1 MKFNNPSLNLNYFLL
16 ISKSSNEISFDPT
29 LSLLKTKD
37 EFDLVLRGET
47 NYDNYISYI
56 YYNRKNIFDILFD
69 EENNINI
76 ASILNKDINNPKF
89 ESFLYYLCLLLEEN
103 KDMVYITYPA
113 EFIKK
118 ISIDFLKDK
127 NNENIYTK
135 IIKAKI
141 NLELINNY
149 ISGDYLN
156 SNRDLLIK
164 KNDIENTLQ
173 KNLEKLQEIK
183 LNISFEEVIMKNL
196 DDIYFDIIKSILN
209 LDSRDKYDKALNIL
223 TQMNLDII
231 DIMNGNMFHKM
242 KMALKEK
249 NFKRKYLIETIEDF
263 NDKNKINMYFIL
275 LKYIFKNSLYIYQIS
290 FLSTAREVLLR
301 NLRRNN
307 QQFLNNKITNLIFVV
322 KRLLDSEYYI
332 DKYIKNKVE
341 EEIEKEEEIIE
352 KNKIKDEVY
361 DDINNEEKN
370 IDEINEVLTYYKN
383 YKNETKKEDIIRI
396 ENALRNKEKIN
407 FREYLKDLDEA
418 KYLNPRYSIIEFF
431 YLNNNKNK
439 PITEKNFQ
447 KEVTSFKKKE
457 KPLID
462 NALNKMVA
470 SKTFFEYFKKP
481 ENTEQVIKLYSK
493 DIYNSLMTYSKL
505 KEVLNYFNHYLF
517 ESKAQDIE
525 IIEKIIAD
533 KSFNDEKTET
543 YLEYYEVAE
552 KKNLRYQIIYKLAKE
567 GNNKDKITEEI
578 LDDISYKWNNHLEP
592 SINNK
597 SSDYS
602 SFGKDLLVT
611 LSEFFK
617 NKDKEEYLLKIFDLD
632 CIEFFRSLD
641 FDKRDIAIPVK
652 NIIKEEET
660 KNENKKEEIVNV
672 SNSLSDIDQ
681 SKEINI
687 DDMSLLEETDFKTKV
702 SKYININKDKINL
715 NEYSENE
722 KLLIF
727 DIFIGKN
734 QNINEIKPEKIESIT
749 NKYSTLKK
757 IIKERKKNKLN
768 RTLINEAYDYFINEN
783 NKETLL
789 KTFNQDDINH
799 LLSLKAGKNK
809 KPMNQLEPEIIKQL
823 EEVKKY
829 YLNFY
834 PEQKEDINKIE
845 QILIEQNKNDEK
857 LNEYLNKYD
866 EAKDLNLRFP
876 FIQYLFEIK
885 KKERNA
891 KSISEAIASWK
902 ICEKMIKENRVNKM
916 KEKKNLK
923 IFFKNEENKNVISS
937 VFTEEEI
944 NNFINGDNK
953 NKNKEEKEKP
963 KEKLNEEVINNLKIV
978 LNCYKKYF
986 FESKKEDIEL
996 LEKNIELG
1004 EKFEYE
1010 KYLTDLKKSI
1020 EMNDRY
1026 PIIKFIFEKNNKGNE
1041 MTEKELQKILKS
1053 FESSERPIKDGK
1065 KSKIKSQIKN
1075 PIIEYF
1081 NNEENANIL
1090 LKIFTQEQ
1098 IDQYKEEKK
1107 VQKISNENIN
1117 KLKEILEYYNNYY
1130 FETKTNEINELNDI
1144 LRNEQGDYEKYLKDE
1159 KEYEEAKKMN
1169 IRYPI
1174 ICVIYEQQNK
1184 TKDKNEKQ
1192 FDKSVNSWNTAE
1204 GMIKR
1209 KKCKKMHMTTKNILL
1224 KYFNDENNKE
1234 YLLQIFEQDEY
1245 EFFKNEDNNKNE
1257 KIKEKLSEEIIKE
1270 LKIVL
1275 NYYEHYK
1282 FESKKDDI
1290 IFLENGIQK
1299 EEEFEYKNYLVN
1311 LKEYEDMNN
1320 KYPIIEFLLKK
1331 ENKEKT
1337 ENELSNYLK
1346 SFNTDVKVIKDG
1358 RLNKFKKG
1366 RKNQLF
1372 EYFNNNDN
1380 REKLLKIFAPEQIN
1394 NFINHNKKDKN
1405 EKEKE
1410 KIIEE
1415 PIKQEKDK
1423 ISTENINKLKEILDY
1438 YNNYKFES
1446 KKQEIIDLNEII
1458 QNEQGD
1464 YRKYLKDEKE
1474 FEEAKKMNIRYPII
1488 CVIYEQQNK
1497 TKDKNEKQ
1505 FDKSVNSWNTAE
1517 GMIKR
1522 KKCKKMHMT
1531 TKNILLKYFNDE
1543 NNKEYLLQIFEQDE
1557 YEFFKNEDNNK
1568 NEKIKEKLSEEI
1580 ISKLKIVLNYY
1591 KNYLFKT
1598 KEQQIISL
1606 EQAIN
1611 KGEEFD
1617 YKEYLENFEEMKN
1630 ANYRYPIVEFLFEK
1644 EKGKNKEKTEDELIK
1659 LLSNFNKDEGLIKD
1673 GKKNKFNKNR
1683 KIQLL
1688 EYFNNNDNR
1697 KILLKIFTPE
1707 QINNFIEQNK
1717 KEEKKEKISAE
1728 NINKLK
1734 EILNYYNNYLFQSKS
1749 KEIAELND
1757 IINNKQGNYEEYLKE
1772 FEKAQHMNI
1781 RYPLICLLSDNNNT
1795 IIKNE
1800 EKLSKNISS
1809 WNSFESM
1816 IKGKKF
1822 KKMYNEKREV
1832 LLNYFNNEE
1841 NRELLLKI
1849 FEKEVYEYFK
1859 DEKNHPKKKK
1869 KISEEDKNNLS
1880 IVLNYYINYCFESK
1894 KEDIKLIEKALKNE
1908 NVDYQKFLND
1918 LELSKKMIEKY
1929 PIIEYLKNAT
1939 NNIDINKETENELN
1953 ELVNK
1958 FEKIEKIIKER
1969 NNEEIPSNLKKVESI
1984 LLDYFK
1990 DEEKSKEQV
1999 LFTEEDIKFFLS
2011 KEVINKENIDKLEIV
2026 LEYYQN
2032 YFFESKI
2039 NEIENLKE
2047 IIKNKKGN
2055 YKKYLSDFETAD
2067 YFNYRN
2073 PLINCLIENKNK
2085 KTERDFSEAME
2096 QWKENEKMINL
2107 KNSLNKMKKRKM
2119 LFQYLLKD
2127 EENQKILFN
2136 IFEKDKVDNL
2146 LKIFNEYKKKIET
2159 KNKLKEVLLYY
2170 KVFRPDSKRDDIII
2184 LEKLIKK
2191 GLEPGY
2197 ERYLVDYEESK
2208 KMNKQSEIV
2217 KYLCGPDNKSELK
2230 VKKNLEFLDT
2240 FQHLMKDGRLKKLK
2254 NGHKRLLLNY
2264 MQKEENGEI
2273 SNKYF
2278 TKEQIDLL
2286 KGKS

>member
-1 MKFNNPSLNLNYFLL
+1 MKFNNPSLNLNYFSL

-242 KMALKEK
+242 KMALNEK

-533 KSFNDEKTET
+533 KSFNDEKTKT

-641 FDKRDIAIPVK
+641 FDKRDIAIPVE
-652 NIIKEEET
+652 NIIKEEEI

-715 NEYSENE
+715 NEYSDNE

-953 NKNKEEKEKP
+953 NKIKEEKEKP

-978 LNCYKKYF
+978 LNCYKNYF

-1130 FETKTNEINELNDI
+1130 FESKKNEISELNDI
-1144 LRNEQGDYEKYLKDE
+1144 LQNKQGDYEKYLKDE

-1192 FDKSVNSWNTAE
+1192 LDKSVNSWNTAE

-1209 KKCKKMHMTTKNILL
+1209 KKCKKMHMTIKNILL

-1270 LKIVL
+1270 LNIVL
-1275 NYYEHYK
+1275 NYYKHYK

-1290 IFLENGIQK
+1290 IFLENGKQK
-1299 EEEFEYKNYLVN
+1299 GEEFEYKNHLVN

-1320 KYPIIEFLLKK
+1320 KYPIVEFLLKK

-1380 REKLLKIFAPEQIN
+1380 REKLLKIFSPEQIN

-1446 KKQEIIDLNEII
+1446 KKQEIKDLNEIT

-1464 YRKYLKDEKE
+1464 YEKYLKDEKE

-1505 FDKSVNSWNTAE
+1505 LDKSVNSWNTAE

-1531 TKNILLKYFNDE
+1531 IKNILLKYFNDE

-1598 KEQQIISL
+1598 KDQQIISL

-1617 YKEYLENFEEMKN
+1617 YKEYLENFEKMKN

-1659 LLSNFNKDEGLIKD
+1659 LLSNFNKDEGLIRD

-1697 KILLKIFTPE
+1697 EILLKIFTPE

-1734 EILNYYNNYLFQSKS
+1734 EILKYYNNYLFKSKS

-1757 IINNKQGNYEEYLKE
+1757 IIKNKQGNYEEYLNE
-1772 FEKAQHMNI
+1772 FEKAQNMNI

-1795 IIKNE
+1795 VIKNE

-1939 NNIDINKETENELN
+1939 INIDINKETENELN

-2217 KYLCGPDNKSELK
+2217 KYLCGPDNKSDLK

-2240 FQHLMKDGRLKKLK
+2240 FQHLMKDGKLKKLK

>member
-1 MKFNNPSLNLNYFLL
+1 MKFNNPSLNLNYFSL

-341 EEIEKEEEIIE
+341 KEIEKEEEIVE

-431 YLNNNKNK
+431 YLNNNKKK

-533 KSFNDEKTET
+533 KSFNDEKTKT

-641 FDKRDIAIPVK
+641 FDKRDIAIPVE
-652 NIIKEEET
+652 NIIKEEEI

-702 SKYININKDKINL
+702 FKYININKDKINL

-978 LNCYKKYF
+978 LNCYKNYF

-1130 FETKTNEINELNDI
+1130 FESKKNEINELNDI
-1144 LRNEQGDYEKYLKDE
+1144 LQNKQGDYEKYLKDE

-1209 KKCKKMHMTTKNILL
+1209 KKCKKMHMTIKNILL

-1257 KIKEKLSEEIIKE
+1257 KIKEKLSEE
-1270 LKIVL
+1270 
-1275 NYYEHYK
+1275 N
-1282 FESKKDDI
+1282 
-1290 IFLENGIQK
+1290 
-1299 EEEFEYKNYLVN
+1299 
-1311 LKEYEDMNN
+1311 
-1320 KYPIIEFLLKK
+1320 
-1331 ENKEKT
+1331 
-1337 ENELSNYLK
+1337 
-1346 SFNTDVKVIKDG
+1346 
-1358 RLNKFKKG
+1358 
-1366 RKNQLF
+1366 
-1372 EYFNNNDN
+1372 
-1380 REKLLKIFAPEQIN
+1380 
-1394 NFINHNKKDKN
+1394 
-1405 EKEKE
+1405 
-1410 KIIEE
+1410 
-1415 PIKQEKDK
+1415 
-1423 ISTENINKLKEILDY
+1423 
-1438 YNNYKFES
+1438 
-1446 KKQEIIDLNEII
+1446 
-1458 QNEQGD
+1458 
-1464 YRKYLKDEKE
+1464 
-1474 FEEAKKMNIRYPII
+1474 
-1488 CVIYEQQNK
+1488 
-1497 TKDKNEKQ
+1497 
-1505 FDKSVNSWNTAE
+1505 
-1517 GMIKR
+1517 
-1522 KKCKKMHMT
+1522 
-1531 TKNILLKYFNDE
+1531 
-1543 NNKEYLLQIFEQDE
+1543 
-1557 YEFFKNEDNNK
+1557 
-1568 NEKIKEKLSEEI
+1568 

-1617 YKEYLENFEEMKN
+1617 YKEYLENFEKMKN
-1630 ANYRYPIVEFLFEK
+1630 ADYRYPIVEFLFEK

-1659 LLSNFNKDEGLIKD
+1659 LLSNFNKDEGLIRD

-1697 KILLKIFTPE
+1697 EILLKIFTPE

-1734 EILNYYNNYLFQSKS
+1734 EILNYYNNYLFESKS
-1749 KEIAELND
+1749 KEIAELKD
-1757 IINNKQGNYEEYLKE
+1757 IIKNKQGNYEEYLKD
-1772 FEKAQHMNI
+1772 FEKAQNMNI

>member
-641 FDKRDIAIPVK
+641 FDKRDIAIPVE
-652 NIIKEEET
+652 NIIKEEEI

-702 SKYININKDKINL
+702 FKYININKDKINL

-809 KPMNQLEPEIIKQL
+809 KPMN
-823 EEVKKY
+823 
-829 YLNFY
+829 
-834 PEQKEDINKIE
+834 
-845 QILIEQNKNDEK
+845 
-857 LNEYLNKYD
+857 
-866 EAKDLNLRFP
+866 
-876 FIQYLFEIK
+876 
-885 KKERNA
+885 
-891 KSISEAIASWK
+891 
-902 ICEKMIKENRVNKM
+902 
-916 KEKKNLK
+916 
-923 IFFKNEENKNVISS
+923 
-937 VFTEEEI
+937 
-944 NNFINGDNK
+944 
-953 NKNKEEKEKP
+953 
-963 KEKLNEEVINNLKIV
+963 
-978 LNCYKKYF
+978 
-986 FESKKEDIEL
+986 
-996 LEKNIELG
+996 
-1004 EKFEYE
+1004 
-1010 KYLTDLKKSI
+1010 
-1020 EMNDRY
+1020 
-1026 PIIKFIFEKNNKGNE
+1026 
-1041 MTEKELQKILKS
+1041 
-1053 FESSERPIKDGK
+1053 
-1065 KSKIKSQIKN
+1065 
-1075 PIIEYF
+1075 
-1081 NNEENANIL
+1081 
-1090 LKIFTQEQ
+1090 
-1098 IDQYKEEKK
+1098 
-1107 VQKISNENIN
+1107 
-1117 KLKEILEYYNNYY
+1117 
-1130 FETKTNEINELNDI
+1130 
-1144 LRNEQGDYEKYLKDE
+1144 
-1159 KEYEEAKKMN
+1159 
-1169 IRYPI
+1169 
-1174 ICVIYEQQNK
+1174 
-1184 TKDKNEKQ
+1184 
-1192 FDKSVNSWNTAE
+1192 
-1204 GMIKR
+1204 
-1209 KKCKKMHMTTKNILL
+1209 
-1224 KYFNDENNKE
+1224 
-1234 YLLQIFEQDEY
+1234 
-1245 EFFKNEDNNKNE
+1245 
-1257 KIKEKLSEEIIKE
+1257 
-1270 LKIVL
+1270 
-1275 NYYEHYK
+1275 
-1282 FESKKDDI
+1282 
-1290 IFLENGIQK
+1290 
-1299 EEEFEYKNYLVN
+1299 
-1311 LKEYEDMNN
+1311 
-1320 KYPIIEFLLKK
+1320 
-1331 ENKEKT
+1331 
-1337 ENELSNYLK
+1337 
-1346 SFNTDVKVIKDG
+1346 
-1358 RLNKFKKG
+1358 
-1366 RKNQLF
+1366 
-1372 EYFNNNDN
+1372 
-1380 REKLLKIFAPEQIN
+1380 
-1394 NFINHNKKDKN
+1394 
-1405 EKEKE
+1405 
-1410 KIIEE
+1410 
-1415 PIKQEKDK
+1415 
-1423 ISTENINKLKEILDY
+1423 
-1438 YNNYKFES
+1438 
-1446 KKQEIIDLNEII
+1446 
-1458 QNEQGD
+1458 
-1464 YRKYLKDEKE
+1464 
-1474 FEEAKKMNIRYPII
+1474 
-1488 CVIYEQQNK
+1488 
-1497 TKDKNEKQ
+1497 
-1505 FDKSVNSWNTAE
+1505 
-1517 GMIKR
+1517 
-1522 KKCKKMHMT
+1522 
-1531 TKNILLKYFNDE
+1531 
-1543 NNKEYLLQIFEQDE
+1543 
-1557 YEFFKNEDNNK
+1557 
-1568 NEKIKEKLSEEI
+1568 
-1580 ISKLKIVLNYY
+1580 
-1591 KNYLFKT
+1591 
-1598 KEQQIISL
+1598 
-1606 EQAIN
+1606 
-1611 KGEEFD
+1611 
-1617 YKEYLENFEEMKN
+1617 
-1630 ANYRYPIVEFLFEK
+1630 
-1644 EKGKNKEKTEDELIK
+1644 
-1659 LLSNFNKDEGLIKD
+1659 
-1673 GKKNKFNKNR
+1673 
-1683 KIQLL
+1683 
-1688 EYFNNNDNR
+1688 
-1697 KILLKIFTPE
+1697 
-1707 QINNFIEQNK
+1707 
-1717 KEEKKEKISAE
+1717 
-1728 NINKLK
+1728 
-1734 EILNYYNNYLFQSKS
+1734 
-1749 KEIAELND
+1749 
-1757 IINNKQGNYEEYLKE
+1757 
-1772 FEKAQHMNI
+1772 
-1781 RYPLICLLSDNNNT
+1781 
-1795 IIKNE
+1795 
-1800 EKLSKNISS
+1800 
-1809 WNSFESM
+1809 
-1816 IKGKKF
+1816 
-1822 KKMYNEKREV
+1822 
-1832 LLNYFNNEE
+1832 
-1841 NRELLLKI
+1841 
-1849 FEKEVYEYFK
+1849 
-1859 DEKNHPKKKK
+1859 
-1869 KISEEDKNNLS
+1869 
-1880 IVLNYYINYCFESK
+1880 
-1894 KEDIKLIEKALKNE
+1894 
-1908 NVDYQKFLND
+1908 
-1918 LELSKKMIEKY
+1918 
-1929 PIIEYLKNAT
+1929 
-1939 NNIDINKETENELN
+1939 
-1953 ELVNK
+1953 
-1958 FEKIEKIIKER
+1958 
-1969 NNEEIPSNLKKVESI
+1969 
-1984 LLDYFK
+1984 
-1990 DEEKSKEQV
+1990 
-1999 LFTEEDIKFFLS
+1999 
-2011 KEVINKENIDKLEIV
+2011 
-2026 LEYYQN
+2026 
-2032 YFFESKI
+2032 
-2039 NEIENLKE
+2039 
-2047 IIKNKKGN
+2047 
-2055 YKKYLSDFETAD
+2055 
-2067 YFNYRN
+2067 
-2073 PLINCLIENKNK
+2073 
-2085 KTERDFSEAME
+2085 
-2096 QWKENEKMINL
+2096 
-2107 KNSLNKMKKRKM
+2107 
-2119 LFQYLLKD
+2119 
-2127 EENQKILFN
+2127 
-2136 IFEKDKVDNL
+2136 
-2146 LKIFNEYKKKIET
+2146 
-2159 KNKLKEVLLYY
+2159 
-2170 KVFRPDSKRDDIII
+2170 
-2184 LEKLIKK
+2184 
-2191 GLEPGY
+2191 
-2197 ERYLVDYEESK
+2197 
-2208 KMNKQSEIV
+2208 
-2217 KYLCGPDNKSELK
+2217 
-2230 VKKNLEFLDT
+2230 
-2240 FQHLMKDGRLKKLK
+2240 
-2254 NGHKRLLLNY
+2254 
-2264 MQKEENGEI
+2264 
-2273 SNKYF
+2273 
-2278 TKEQIDLL
+2278 
-2286 KGKS
+2286 

>member
-69 EENNINI
+69 EESNINI

-641 FDKRDIAIPVK
+641 FDKRDIAIPVE
-652 NIIKEEET
+652 NIIKEEEI

-978 LNCYKKYF
+978 LNCYKNYF

-996 LEKNIELG
+996 LEKNIKLG

-1130 FETKTNEINELNDI
+1130 FETKKNEINELNDI
-1144 LRNEQGDYEKYLKDE
+1144 LQNKQGDYEKYLKDE

-1174 ICVIYEQQNK
+1174 ICMIYEEQNK

-1192 FDKSVNSWNTAE
+1192 LDKSVNSWNTAE

-1275 NYYEHYK
+1275 NYY
-1282 FESKKDDI
+1282 KK
-1290 IFLENGIQK
+1290 
-1299 EEEFEYKNYLVN
+1299 
-1311 LKEYEDMNN
+1311 
-1320 KYPIIEFLLKK
+1320 
-1331 ENKEKT
+1331 
-1337 ENELSNYLK
+1337 
-1346 SFNTDVKVIKDG
+1346 
-1358 RLNKFKKG
+1358 
-1366 RKNQLF
+1366 
-1372 EYFNNNDN
+1372 
-1380 REKLLKIFAPEQIN
+1380 
-1394 NFINHNKKDKN
+1394 
-1405 EKEKE
+1405 
-1410 KIIEE
+1410 
-1415 PIKQEKDK
+1415 
-1423 ISTENINKLKEILDY
+1423 
-1438 YNNYKFES
+1438 
-1446 KKQEIIDLNEII
+1446 
-1458 QNEQGD
+1458 
-1464 YRKYLKDEKE
+1464 
-1474 FEEAKKMNIRYPII
+1474 
-1488 CVIYEQQNK
+1488 
-1497 TKDKNEKQ
+1497 
-1505 FDKSVNSWNTAE
+1505 
-1517 GMIKR
+1517 
-1522 KKCKKMHMT
+1522 
-1531 TKNILLKYFNDE
+1531 
-1543 NNKEYLLQIFEQDE
+1543 
-1557 YEFFKNEDNNK
+1557 
-1568 NEKIKEKLSEEI
+1568 
-1580 ISKLKIVLNYY
+1580 
-1591 KNYLFKT
+1591 YLFKT

-1617 YKEYLENFEEMKN
+1617 YKEYLENFEKMKN

-1659 LLSNFNKDEGLIKD
+1659 LLSNFNKDEGLIRD

-1697 KILLKIFTPE
+1697 EILLKIFTPE

-1734 EILNYYNNYLFQSKS
+1734 EILKYYNNYLFESKS

-1757 IINNKQGNYEEYLKE
+1757 IIKNKQGNYEEYLKD
-1772 FEKAQHMNI
+1772 FEKAQNMNI

-2240 FQHLMKDGRLKKLK
+2240 FQHLMKDGKLKKLK

>member
-127 NNENIYTK
+127 NNGNIYTK

-242 KMALKEK
+242 KMALNEK

-431 YLNNNKNK
+431 YLNNNKKK

-533 KSFNDEKTET
+533 KSFNDEKTKT

-641 FDKRDIAIPVK
+641 FDKRDIAIPVE
-652 NIIKEEET
+652 NIIKEEEI

-715 NEYSENE
+715 NEYNENE

-978 LNCYKKYF
+978 LNCYKNYF

-996 LEKNIELG
+996 LEKNIKLG

-1130 FETKTNEINELNDI
+1130 FETKKNEINELNDI
-1144 LRNEQGDYEKYLKDE
+1144 LQNEQGDYEKYLKDE

-1209 KKCKKMHMTTKNILL
+1209 KKCKKMHMTI
-1224 KYFNDENNKE
+1224 
-1234 YLLQIFEQDEY
+1234 
-1245 EFFKNEDNNKNE
+1245 
-1257 KIKEKLSEEIIKE
+1257 
-1270 LKIVL
+1270 
-1275 NYYEHYK
+1275 
-1282 FESKKDDI
+1282 
-1290 IFLENGIQK
+1290 
-1299 EEEFEYKNYLVN
+1299 
-1311 LKEYEDMNN
+1311 
-1320 KYPIIEFLLKK
+1320 
-1331 ENKEKT
+1331 
-1337 ENELSNYLK
+1337 
-1346 SFNTDVKVIKDG
+1346 
-1358 RLNKFKKG
+1358 
-1366 RKNQLF
+1366 
-1372 EYFNNNDN
+1372 
-1380 REKLLKIFAPEQIN
+1380 
-1394 NFINHNKKDKN
+1394 
-1405 EKEKE
+1405 
-1410 KIIEE
+1410 
-1415 PIKQEKDK
+1415 
-1423 ISTENINKLKEILDY
+1423 
-1438 YNNYKFES
+1438 
-1446 KKQEIIDLNEII
+1446 
-1458 QNEQGD
+1458 
-1464 YRKYLKDEKE
+1464 
-1474 FEEAKKMNIRYPII
+1474 
-1488 CVIYEQQNK
+1488 
-1497 TKDKNEKQ
+1497 
-1505 FDKSVNSWNTAE
+1505 
-1517 GMIKR
+1517 
-1522 KKCKKMHMT
+1522 
-1531 TKNILLKYFNDE
+1531 KNILLKYFNDE

-1617 YKEYLENFEEMKN
+1617 YKEYLENFEKMKN

-1659 LLSNFNKDEGLIKD
+1659 LLSNFNKDEGLIRD

-1697 KILLKIFTPE
+1697 EILLKIFTPE

-1734 EILNYYNNYLFQSKS
+1734 EILKYYNNYLFQSKS

-1757 IINNKQGNYEEYLKE
+1757 IIKYKQGNYEEYLKD
-1772 FEKAQHMNI
+1772 FEKAQNMNI

-2011 KEVINKENIDKLEIV
+2011 KEVINKENIHKLEIV

>member
-242 KMALKEK
+242 KMALNEK

-431 YLNNNKNK
+431 YLNNNKKK

-533 KSFNDEKTET
+533 KSFNDEKTKT

-641 FDKRDIAIPVK
+641 FDKRDIAIPVE
-652 NIIKEEET
+652 NIIKKEEI

-702 SKYININKDKINL
+702 FKYININKDKINL

-978 LNCYKKYF
+978 LNCYKNYF

-1144 LRNEQGDYEKYLKDE
+1144 LRNEKGDYEKYLKDE

-1209 KKCKKMHMTTKNILL
+1209 KKCKKMLITIKNILL

-1275 NYYEHYK
+1275 NYY
-1282 FESKKDDI
+1282 
-1290 IFLENGIQK
+1290 
-1299 EEEFEYKNYLVN
+1299 
-1311 LKEYEDMNN
+1311 
-1320 KYPIIEFLLKK
+1320 
-1331 ENKEKT
+1331 
-1337 ENELSNYLK
+1337 
-1346 SFNTDVKVIKDG
+1346 
-1358 RLNKFKKG
+1358 
-1366 RKNQLF
+1366 
-1372 EYFNNNDN
+1372 
-1380 REKLLKIFAPEQIN
+1380 
-1394 NFINHNKKDKN
+1394 
-1405 EKEKE
+1405 
-1410 KIIEE
+1410 
-1415 PIKQEKDK
+1415 
-1423 ISTENINKLKEILDY
+1423 
-1438 YNNYKFES
+1438 
-1446 KKQEIIDLNEII
+1446 
-1458 QNEQGD
+1458 
-1464 YRKYLKDEKE
+1464 
-1474 FEEAKKMNIRYPII
+1474 
-1488 CVIYEQQNK
+1488 
-1497 TKDKNEKQ
+1497 
-1505 FDKSVNSWNTAE
+1505 
-1517 GMIKR
+1517 
-1522 KKCKKMHMT
+1522 
-1531 TKNILLKYFNDE
+1531 
-1543 NNKEYLLQIFEQDE
+1543 
-1557 YEFFKNEDNNK
+1557 
-1568 NEKIKEKLSEEI
+1568 
-1580 ISKLKIVLNYY
+1580 

-1598 KEQQIISL
+1598 KDQQIISL

-1659 LLSNFNKDEGLIKD
+1659 LLSNFNKDEGLIRD

-1697 KILLKIFTPE
+1697 EILLKIFTPE

-1734 EILNYYNNYLFQSKS
+1734 EILKYYNNYLFQSKS

-1757 IINNKQGNYEEYLKE
+1757 IIINKQGNYEDYLKE

-2026 LEYYQN
+2026 LKYYQN

>member
-1 MKFNNPSLNLNYFLL
+1 MKFNNPSLNLNYFSL

-361 DDINNEEKN
+361 DDINDEEKN

-431 YLNNNKNK
+431 YLNNNKKK

-533 KSFNDEKTET
+533 KSFNDEKTKT

-641 FDKRDIAIPVK
+641 FDKRDIAIPLE
-652 NIIKEEET
+652 NIIKEEEI

-702 SKYININKDKINL
+702 FKYININKDKINL

-978 LNCYKKYF
+978 LNCYKNYF

-1130 FETKTNEINELNDI
+1130 FETKKNEINELNDI
-1144 LRNEQGDYEKYLKDE
+1144 LQNEQGDYEKYLKDE

-1174 ICVIYEQQNK
+1174 ICVIYEEQNK

-1257 KIKEKLSEEIIKE
+1257 KIKEKLSEEII
-1270 LKIVL
+1270 
-1275 NYYEHYK
+1275 N
-1282 FESKKDDI
+1282 
-1290 IFLENGIQK
+1290 
-1299 EEEFEYKNYLVN
+1299 
-1311 LKEYEDMNN
+1311 
-1320 KYPIIEFLLKK
+1320 
-1331 ENKEKT
+1331 
-1337 ENELSNYLK
+1337 
-1346 SFNTDVKVIKDG
+1346 
-1358 RLNKFKKG
+1358 
-1366 RKNQLF
+1366 
-1372 EYFNNNDN
+1372 
-1380 REKLLKIFAPEQIN
+1380 
-1394 NFINHNKKDKN
+1394 
-1405 EKEKE
+1405 
-1410 KIIEE
+1410 
-1415 PIKQEKDK
+1415 
-1423 ISTENINKLKEILDY
+1423 
-1438 YNNYKFES
+1438 
-1446 KKQEIIDLNEII
+1446 
-1458 QNEQGD
+1458 
-1464 YRKYLKDEKE
+1464 
-1474 FEEAKKMNIRYPII
+1474 
-1488 CVIYEQQNK
+1488 
-1497 TKDKNEKQ
+1497 
-1505 FDKSVNSWNTAE
+1505 
-1517 GMIKR
+1517 
-1522 KKCKKMHMT
+1522 
-1531 TKNILLKYFNDE
+1531 
-1543 NNKEYLLQIFEQDE
+1543 
-1557 YEFFKNEDNNK
+1557 
-1568 NEKIKEKLSEEI
+1568 
-1580 ISKLKIVLNYY
+1580 KLKIVLNYY
-1591 KNYLFKT
+1591 KKYLFKT

-1617 YKEYLENFEEMKN
+1617 YKEYLENFEKMKN

-1659 LLSNFNKDEGLIKD
+1659 LLSNFNKDEGLIRD

-1734 EILNYYNNYLFQSKS
+1734 EILKYYNNYLFESKS

-1757 IINNKQGNYEEYLKE
+1757 IIKNKQGNYEEYLNE
-1772 FEKAQHMNI
+1772 FEKAQNMNI

-1939 NNIDINKETENELN
+1939 IIIDINKETENELN

-2146 LKIFNEYKKKIET
+2146 LKIFNDYKKKIET

>member
-69 EENNINI
+69 EESNINI

-231 DIMNGNMFHKM
+231 DIMNGNMFNKM
-242 KMALKEK
+242 KMALNEK

-407 FREYLKDLDEA
+407 FKEYLKDLDEA

-533 KSFNDEKTET
+533 KSFNDEKTKT

-641 FDKRDIAIPVK
+641 FDKRDIAIPVE
-652 NIIKEEET
+652 NIIKEEEI

-702 SKYININKDKINL
+702 FKYININKDKINL

-978 LNCYKKYF
+978 LNCYKNYF

-996 LEKNIELG
+996 LEKNIVLG

-1130 FETKTNEINELNDI
+1130 FETKKNEINELNDI
-1144 LRNEQGDYEKYLKDE
+1144 LQNKQGDYEKYLKDE

-1174 ICVIYEQQNK
+1174 ICVIYEEQNK

-1192 FDKSVNSWNTAE
+1192 LDKSVNSWNTAE

-1209 KKCKKMHMTTKNILL
+1209 KKCKKMHMTIKNILL

-1257 KIKEKLSEEIIKE
+1257 KIKEKLSEE
-1270 LKIVL
+1270 
-1275 NYYEHYK
+1275 N
-1282 FESKKDDI
+1282 
-1290 IFLENGIQK
+1290 
-1299 EEEFEYKNYLVN
+1299 
-1311 LKEYEDMNN
+1311 
-1320 KYPIIEFLLKK
+1320 
-1331 ENKEKT
+1331 
-1337 ENELSNYLK
+1337 
-1346 SFNTDVKVIKDG
+1346 
-1358 RLNKFKKG
+1358 
-1366 RKNQLF
+1366 
-1372 EYFNNNDN
+1372 
-1380 REKLLKIFAPEQIN
+1380 
-1394 NFINHNKKDKN
+1394 
-1405 EKEKE
+1405 
-1410 KIIEE
+1410 
-1415 PIKQEKDK
+1415 
-1423 ISTENINKLKEILDY
+1423 
-1438 YNNYKFES
+1438 
-1446 KKQEIIDLNEII
+1446 
-1458 QNEQGD
+1458 
-1464 YRKYLKDEKE
+1464 
-1474 FEEAKKMNIRYPII
+1474 
-1488 CVIYEQQNK
+1488 
-1497 TKDKNEKQ
+1497 
-1505 FDKSVNSWNTAE
+1505 
-1517 GMIKR
+1517 
-1522 KKCKKMHMT
+1522 
-1531 TKNILLKYFNDE
+1531 
-1543 NNKEYLLQIFEQDE
+1543 
-1557 YEFFKNEDNNK
+1557 
-1568 NEKIKEKLSEEI
+1568 

-1606 EQAIN
+1606 EKAIN

-1617 YKEYLENFEEMKN
+1617 YKEYLENFEKMKN

-1659 LLSNFNKDEGLIKD
+1659 LLSNFNKDEGLIRD

-1683 KIQLL
+1683 KNQLL

-1697 KILLKIFTPE
+1697 EILLKIFTPE
-1707 QINNFIEQNK
+1707 QINNFIEQKK
-1717 KEEKKEKISAE
+1717 KEKNKEKISAE

-1734 EILNYYNNYLFQSKS
+1734 EILNYYNNYLFESKS

-1757 IINNKQGNYEEYLKE
+1757 IIKNKQGNYEDYLKD

-2011 KEVINKENIDKLEIV
+2011 KEVINKENIHKLEIV

>member
-1 MKFNNPSLNLNYFLL
+1 
-16 ISKSSNEISFDPT
+16 
-29 LSLLKTKD
+29 
-37 EFDLVLRGET
+37 
-47 NYDNYISYI
+47 
-56 YYNRKNIFDILFD
+56 
-69 EENNINI
+69 
-76 ASILNKDINNPKF
+76 
-89 ESFLYYLCLLLEEN
+89 
-103 KDMVYITYPA
+103 
-113 EFIKK
+113 
-118 ISIDFLKDK
+118 
-127 NNENIYTK
+127 
-135 IIKAKI
+135 
-141 NLELINNY
+141 
-149 ISGDYLN
+149 
-156 SNRDLLIK
+156 
-164 KNDIENTLQ
+164 
-173 KNLEKLQEIK
+173 
-183 LNISFEEVIMKNL
+183 
-196 DDIYFDIIKSILN
+196 
-209 LDSRDKYDKALNIL
+209 
-223 TQMNLDII
+223 MN
-231 DIMNGNMFHKM
+231 
-242 KMALKEK
+242 
-249 NFKRKYLIETIEDF
+249 
-263 NDKNKINMYFIL
+263 
-275 LKYIFKNSLYIYQIS
+275 
-290 FLSTAREVLLR
+290 
-301 NLRRNN
+301 
-307 QQFLNNKITNLIFVV
+307 
-322 KRLLDSEYYI
+322 
-332 DKYIKNKVE
+332 
-341 EEIEKEEEIIE
+341 
-352 KNKIKDEVY
+352 
-361 DDINNEEKN
+361 
-370 IDEINEVLTYYKN
+370 
-383 YKNETKKEDIIRI
+383 
-396 ENALRNKEKIN
+396 
-407 FREYLKDLDEA
+407 
-418 KYLNPRYSIIEFF
+418 
-431 YLNNNKNK
+431 
-439 PITEKNFQ
+439 
-447 KEVTSFKKKE
+447 
-457 KPLID
+457 
-462 NALNKMVA
+462 
-470 SKTFFEYFKKP
+470 
-481 ENTEQVIKLYSK
+481 
-493 DIYNSLMTYSKL
+493 
-505 KEVLNYFNHYLF
+505 
-517 ESKAQDIE
+517 
-525 IIEKIIAD
+525 
-533 KSFNDEKTET
+533 
-543 YLEYYEVAE
+543 
-552 KKNLRYQIIYKLAKE
+552 
-567 GNNKDKITEEI
+567 
-578 LDDISYKWNNHLEP
+578 
-592 SINNK
+592 
-597 SSDYS
+597 
-602 SFGKDLLVT
+602 
-611 LSEFFK
+611 
-617 NKDKEEYLLKIFDLD
+617 
-632 CIEFFRSLD
+632 
-641 FDKRDIAIPVK
+641 
-652 NIIKEEET
+652 
-660 KNENKKEEIVNV
+660 
-672 SNSLSDIDQ
+672 
-681 SKEINI
+681 
-687 DDMSLLEETDFKTKV
+687 
-702 SKYININKDKINL
+702 
-715 NEYSENE
+715 
-722 KLLIF
+722 
-727 DIFIGKN
+727 
-734 QNINEIKPEKIESIT
+734 
-749 NKYSTLKK
+749 
-757 IIKERKKNKLN
+757 
-768 RTLINEAYDYFINEN
+768 
-783 NKETLL
+783 
-789 KTFNQDDINH
+789 
-799 LLSLKAGKNK
+799 
-809 KPMNQLEPEIIKQL
+809 
-823 EEVKKY
+823 
-829 YLNFY
+829 
-834 PEQKEDINKIE
+834 
-845 QILIEQNKNDEK
+845 
-857 LNEYLNKYD
+857 
-866 EAKDLNLRFP
+866 
-876 FIQYLFEIK
+876 
-885 KKERNA
+885 
-891 KSISEAIASWK
+891 
-902 ICEKMIKENRVNKM
+902 
-916 KEKKNLK
+916 
-923 IFFKNEENKNVISS
+923 
-937 VFTEEEI
+937 
-944 NNFINGDNK
+944 
-953 NKNKEEKEKP
+953 
-963 KEKLNEEVINNLKIV
+963 
-978 LNCYKKYF
+978 
-986 FESKKEDIEL
+986 
-996 LEKNIELG
+996 
-1004 EKFEYE
+1004 
-1010 KYLTDLKKSI
+1010 
-1020 EMNDRY
+1020 
-1026 PIIKFIFEKNNKGNE
+1026 
-1041 MTEKELQKILKS
+1041 
-1053 FESSERPIKDGK
+1053 
-1065 KSKIKSQIKN
+1065 
-1075 PIIEYF
+1075 
-1081 NNEENANIL
+1081 
-1090 LKIFTQEQ
+1090 
-1098 IDQYKEEKK
+1098 
-1107 VQKISNENIN
+1107 
-1117 KLKEILEYYNNYY
+1117 
-1130 FETKTNEINELNDI
+1130 
-1144 LRNEQGDYEKYLKDE
+1144 
-1159 KEYEEAKKMN
+1159 
-1169 IRYPI
+1169 
-1174 ICVIYEQQNK
+1174 
-1184 TKDKNEKQ
+1184 
-1192 FDKSVNSWNTAE
+1192 
-1204 GMIKR
+1204 
-1209 KKCKKMHMTTKNILL
+1209 
-1224 KYFNDENNKE
+1224 
-1234 YLLQIFEQDEY
+1234 
-1245 EFFKNEDNNKNE
+1245 
-1257 KIKEKLSEEIIKE
+1257 
-1270 LKIVL
+1270 
-1275 NYYEHYK
+1275 YK

-1320 KYPIIEFLLKK
+1320 KYPIVEFLLEK

-1380 REKLLKIFAPEQIN
+1380 REKLLKIFSPEQIN

-1446 KKQEIIDLNEII
+1446 KKQEIKDLNEIT

-1464 YRKYLKDEKE
+1464 YEKYLKDEKE

-1531 TKNILLKYFNDE
+1531 IKNILLKYFNDE

-1580 ISKLKIVLNYY
+1580 IKELKIVLNYY

-1598 KEQQIISL
+1598 KDQQIISL

-1617 YKEYLENFEEMKN
+1617 YKEYLENFEKMKN

-1757 IINNKQGNYEEYLKE
+1757 IIKNKQGNYEEYLKE

-2240 FQHLMKDGRLKKLK
+2240 FQHLMKDGKLKKLK

>member
-1 MKFNNPSLNLNYFLL
+1 MKFNNPSLNLNYFSL
-16 ISKSSNEISFDPT
+16 IFKSSNEISFDPT

-69 EENNINI
+69 EESNINI

-231 DIMNGNMFHKM
+231 DIMNGNMFNKM
-242 KMALKEK
+242 KMTLNEK

-641 FDKRDIAIPVK
+641 FDKRDIAIPVE
-652 NIIKEEET
+652 NIIKEEEI

-834 PEQKEDINKIE
+834 QEQKEDINKIE

-866 EAKDLNLRFP
+866 KAKDLNLRFP

-978 LNCYKKYF
+978 LNCYKNYF

-1130 FETKTNEINELNDI
+1130 FETKKNEINELNDI
-1144 LRNEQGDYEKYLKDE
+1144 LQNKQGDYEKYLKDE

-1209 KKCKKMHMTTKNILL
+1209 KKCKKMHMTIKNILL

-1275 NYYEHYK
+1275 NYYKNYK
-1282 FESKKDDI
+1282 FESKNDDI

-1380 REKLLKIFAPEQIN
+1380 REKLLKIFTPEQIN

-1446 KKQEIIDLNEII
+1446 KKQEIKDLNEIT
-1458 QNEQGD
+1458 QNGQGD
-1464 YRKYLKDEKE
+1464 YEKYLKDEKE

-1531 TKNILLKYFNDE
+1531 IKNILLKYFNDE

-1580 ISKLKIVLNYY
+1580 IKELKIVLNYY

-1598 KEQQIISL
+1598 KDQQIISL

-1617 YKEYLENFEEMKN
+1617 YKEYLENFEKMKN

-1659 LLSNFNKDEGLIKD
+1659 LLSNFNKDVGLIKD

-1734 EILNYYNNYLFQSKS
+1734 EILNYYNNYLFESKS
-1749 KEIAELND
+1749 KEIAELKD
-1757 IINNKQGNYEEYLKE
+1757 IIKSKQGNYEEYLKE

-2240 FQHLMKDGRLKKLK
+2240 FQHLMKDGKLKKLK